1 MGQKTRGWKAPGR
14 LPLKTT
20 PESRSEKP
28 EGRADYELPEA
39 PRERVMRVRLRA
51 AFQACRGE
59 SRWNRGEPLSA
70 LRPWGR
76 GQTSTQT
83 KDEPA
88 ERGLFFWRSNM
99 QDIRQ
104 DKLFRMRHSF
114 SHVMAEAVLEMFP
127 DAKLAI
133 GPAIDDGFYYDFDLP
148 RALTGEDLA
157 VLEDKM
163 RVIVAG
169 KHPFTKKVI
178 SRAEARKLFG
188 GQPYKLELI
197 AELPEGEEISTYT
210 QGTFTDLCRGPHVEN
225 TKELAPDAFKLTS
238 IAGAYWRGD
247 EKNKML
253 QRVYGTAWDSKAE
266 LDAYLKKLEEIE
278 KRDHR
283 RLGRE
288 LDLFSV
294 HEEAGAGLIYWHPK
308 GARVRLAIEDFWRR
322 EHLRHGYELLY
333 TPHIGK
339 SWLWETSG
347 HLGFYKQNM
356 YAPLS
361 IDDVD
366 YFIKP
371 MNCPFHL
378 MIYKNQQ
385 RSYRDL
391 PMRWAELGTVYRY
404 ERSGVLHGL
413 LRVRGFTQD
422 DAHIIC
428 TPEQIDDEILEVLR
442 FSLKIWRAFG
452 FTDVKAYLA
461 TKPADGIGD
470 DATWEKAIGVLKL
483 AAEKENLDV
492 VIDEGGGAFYGP
504 KIDLKIKDALGR
516 EWQMTT
522 IQFDWN
528 EPERFGLTYVASD
541 NTQKRPFMVHRALL
555 GSLERFF
562 GVLIEH
568 YGGAFPAWLA
578 PVQIIAIPVAPSFT
592 PYAEEVVQTL
602 RSRGVRAEIDKGDE
616 RMNAKIR
623 NAQNQKIPFML
634 ILGEKERTGKAV
646 SLRTRAGEQKNL
658 IPLADFLTQID
669 DEVKPKSLD

>member
-1 MGQKTRGWKAPGR
+1 MENAQ
-14 LPLKTT
+14 
-20 PESRSEKP
+20 ESRLLE
-28 EGRADYELPEA
+28 
-39 PRERVMRVRLRA
+39 
-51 AFQACRGE
+51 
-59 SRWNRGEPLSA
+59 
-70 LRPWGR
+70 
-76 GQTSTQT
+76 
-83 KDEPA
+83 
-88 ERGLFFWRSNM
+88 
-99 QDIRQ
+99 I
-104 DKLFRMRHSF
+104 RHSF
-114 SHVMAEAVLEMFP
+114 SHVMAEAVLQMFP
-127 DAKLAI
+127 GAKLAI
-133 GPAIDDGFYYDFDLP
+133 GPAIAEGFYYDFELP
-148 RALTGEDLA
+148 RSLSTEDLA
-157 VLEDKM
+157 AIEEKM
-163 RVIVAG
+163 RAIVAG
-169 KHPFTKKVI
+169 EHTFTRKAI
-178 SRAEARKLFG
+178 SRADARKLFKD
-188 GQPYKLELI
+188 QPYKLELI
-197 AELPEGEEISTYT
+197 DELPEGEEISTYT
-210 QGTFTDLCRGPHVEN
+210 QDTFTDLCRGPHVSS
-225 TKELAPDAFKLTS
+225 TRELPPEAFKLTS

-253 QRVYGTAWDSKAE
+253 QRIYGTAWGSKADLE
-266 LDAYLKKLEEIE
+266 GYLKKLQEIE

-283 RLGRE
+283 RLGKE
-288 LDLFSV
+288 LDLYSI

-308 GARVRLAIEDFWRR
+308 GARVRLAIEDFWRA
-322 EHLRHGYELLY
+322 EHLKNGYELLY

-366 YFIKP
+366 YFLKP

-378 MIYKNQQ
+378 MIYKNRQ

-391 PMRWAELGTVYRY
+391 PLRWAELGTVYRY
-404 ERSGVLHGL
+404 EKSGVMHGL

-442 FSLKIWRAFG
+442 FSLKIWKAFG
-452 FTDVKAYLA
+452 FNDVKAYLA

-470 DATWEKAIGVLKL
+470 DETWDKAIAILKR

-528 EPERFGLTYVASD
+528 EPERFGLTYVAAD

-555 GSLERFF
+555 GSMERFF

-568 YGGAFPAWLA
+568 FGGAFPPWLA
-578 PVQIIAIPVAPSFT
+578 PVQAVAIPVSAAFAG
-592 PYAEEVVQTL
+592 YGEEVVKLL
-602 RSRGVRAEIDKGDE
+602 RARGVRAELDKGDD

-623 NAQNQKIPFML
+623 NAQNQKVPFMI
-634 ILGEKERTGKAV
+634 ILGEKEQTGRSV
-646 SLRTRAGEQKNL
+646 SLRTRSGEQKNL
-658 IPLADFLTQID
+658 IPLEEFLAMI
-669 DEVKPKSLD
+669 EVEVRPKTLD

>member
-1 MGQKTRGWKAPGR
+1 MEKNKEDR
-14 LPLKTT
+14 L
-20 PESRSEKP
+20 
-28 EGRADYELPEA
+28 
-39 PRERVMRVRLRA
+39 
-51 AFQACRGE
+51 
-59 SRWNRGEPLSA
+59 
-70 LRPWGR
+70 
-76 GQTSTQT
+76 QT
-83 KDEPA
+83 
-88 ERGLFFWRSNM
+88 
-99 QDIRQ
+99 I
-104 DKLFRMRHSF
+104 RHSF
-114 SHVMAEAVLEMFP
+114 SHVMAEAVLQVFP
-127 DAKLAI
+127 GAKLAI

-148 RALTGEDLA
+148 RTVGTEDLA
-157 VLEDKM
+157 VIEEKM
-163 RVIVAG
+163 RAIIG
-169 KHPFTKKVI
+169 GGHPFV
-178 SRAEARKLFG
+178 RASTNRSEAQRLFKD
-188 GQPYKLELI
+188 QPYKLELI
-197 AELPEGEEISTYT
+197 ADLPETEDITTYT
-210 QGTFTDLCRGPHVEN
+210 QDGFMDLCRGPHVASTE
-225 TKELAPDAFKLTS
+225 ELAADGFKLTA

-253 QRVYGTAWDSKAE
+253 QRIYGTAWGSKAD
-266 LDAYLKKLEEIE
+266 LDAHLKKLEEIE

-283 RLGRE
+283 RLGKD
-288 LDLFSV
+288 LDLFSI

-322 EHLRHGYELLY
+322 EHYRNGYDILY

-366 YFIKP
+366 YYLKP

-378 MIYKNQQ
+378 MVYKSQQ

-391 PMRWAELGTVYRY
+391 PLRWAELGTVYRY
-404 ERSGVLHGL
+404 EKSGVLHGL

-428 TPEQIDDEILEVLR
+428 TPDQIDDEILEVLR

-452 FTDVKAYLA
+452 FTDIKAYLA
-461 TKPADGIGD
+461 TKPEGGIGD
-470 DATWEKAIGVLKL
+470 DANWEKAIASLKR
-483 AAEKENLDV
+483 AVDIEKLPYV
-492 VIDEGGGAFYGP
+492 MDEGGGAFYGP

-528 EPERFGLTYVASD
+528 MPERFGITYVAAD

-562 GVLIEH
+562 GVLTEH
-568 YGGAFPAWLA
+568 YSGAFPAWLA
-578 PVQIIAIPVAPSFT
+578 PVQVVAIPVT
-592 PYAEEVVQTL
+592 PAFVGYAQEVVRQL
-602 RSRGVRAEIDKGDE
+602 KARDIRVELDAGDD

-623 NAQNQKIPFML
+623 NAQNQKVPFMV
-634 ILGEKERTGKAV
+634 ILGEKEQTGKTV
-646 SLRTRAGEQKNL
+646 SLRTRSGEQKNL
-658 IPLADFLTQID
+658 IPLADFL
-669 DEVKPKSLD
+669 SLIENEARPASLE

>member
-1 MGQKTRGWKAPGR
+1 MRGSAAPKIKDG
-14 LPLKTT
+14 
-20 PESRSEKP
+20 
-28 EGRADYELPEA
+28 
-39 PRERVMRVRLRA
+39 A
-51 AFQACRGE
+51 AARGFVI
-59 SRWNRGEPLSA
+59 W
-70 LRPWGR
+70 
-76 GQTSTQT
+76 
-83 KDEPA
+83 
-88 ERGLFFWRSNM
+88 
-99 QDIRQ
+99 RQ
-104 DKLFRMRHSF
+104 DMGETGTPGLLEIRHSF
-114 SHVMAEAVLEMFP
+114 SHVMAEAVLQVFP
-127 DAKLAI
+127 QARLAI
-133 GPAIDDGFYYDFDLP
+133 GPAIDDGFYYDFELP
-148 RALTGEDLA
+148 RTLSTEDLA
-157 VLEDKM
+157 GIEERM
-163 RVIVAG
+163 RAIVAG
-169 KHPFTKKVI
+169 NHAFKRAAV
-178 SRAEARKLFG
+178 SRAQARTLFKD
-188 GQPYKLELI
+188 QPYKLELI
-197 AELPEGEEISTYT
+197 EELPEGEEISTYT
-210 QGTFTDLCRGPHVEN
+210 QDTFTDLCRGPHVAD
-225 TKELAPDAFKLTS
+225 TSALKPDAFKLTS

-253 QRVYGTAWDSKAE
+253 QRIYGTAWESKADLE
-266 LDAYLKKLEEIE
+266 AHLKKLQEIE

-283 RLGRE
+283 RLGKE
-288 LDLFSV
+288 LDLYSI

-308 GARVRLAIEDFWRR
+308 GARVRLAIEDFWRS
-322 EHLRHGYELLY
+322 EHLKNGYELLY

-339 SWLWETSG
+339 GWLWETSG

-366 YFIKP
+366 YFLKP

-378 MIYKNQQ
+378 MIYKNAQ

-391 PMRWAELGTVYRY
+391 PLRWAELGTVYRY
-404 ERSGVLHGL
+404 EKSGVLHGL

-442 FSLKIWRAFG
+442 FSLKIWKAFG
-452 FTDVKAYLA
+452 FTDIKAYLA

-470 DATWEKAIGVLKL
+470 DATWDKAIAVLKR
-483 AAEKENLDV
+483 AAEIEKLDV
-492 VIDEGGGAFYGP
+492 VMDEGGGAFYGP

-562 GVLIEH
+562 GVLVEH
-568 YGGAFPAWLA
+568 YGGAFPPWLA
-578 PVQIIAIPVAPSFT
+578 PVQAVAIPVT
-592 PYAEEVVQTL
+592 PAFAAYGEEVVRAL
-602 RSRGVRAEIDKGDE
+602 KSRGVRAELDKGDE

-634 ILGEKERTGKAV
+634 ILGEKEQAGRAV
-646 SLRTRAGEQKNL
+646 SLRTRSGEQKNM
-658 IPLADFLTQID
+658 IPL
-669 DEVKPKSLD
+669 DEYLSQVEAEVRPKTLE

>member
-1 MGQKTRGWKAPGR
+1 MENAQ
-14 LPLKTT
+14 
-20 PESRSEKP
+20 ESRLLE
-28 EGRADYELPEA
+28 
-39 PRERVMRVRLRA
+39 
-51 AFQACRGE
+51 
-59 SRWNRGEPLSA
+59 
-70 LRPWGR
+70 
-76 GQTSTQT
+76 
-83 KDEPA
+83 
-88 ERGLFFWRSNM
+88 
-99 QDIRQ
+99 I
-104 DKLFRMRHSF
+104 RHSF
-114 SHVMAEAVLEMFP
+114 SHVMAEAVLQMFP
-127 DAKLAI
+127 GAKLAI
-133 GPAIDDGFYYDFDLP
+133 GPAIAEGFYYDFELP
-148 RALTGEDLA
+148 RSLSTEDLA
-157 VLEDKM
+157 EIEQKM
-163 RVIVAG
+163 RAIVSG
-169 KHPFTKKVI
+169 EHMFTRKVI
-178 SRAEARKLFG
+178 SRADARTLFKD
-188 GQPYKLELI
+188 QPYKLELI
-197 AELPEGEEISTYT
+197 DELPEGEEISTYT
-210 QGTFTDLCRGPHVEN
+210 QDTFTDLCRGPHVSS
-225 TKELAPDAFKLTS
+225 THELPPEAFKLTS

-253 QRVYGTAWDSKAE
+253 QRIYGTAWGSKADLE
-266 LDAYLKKLEEIE
+266 AYLKKLQEIE

-283 RLGRE
+283 RLGKE
-288 LDLFSV
+288 LDLYSI

-308 GARVRLAIEDFWRR
+308 GARVRLAIEDFWRS
-322 EHLRHGYELLY
+322 EHLKNGYELLY

-366 YFIKP
+366 YFLKP

-391 PMRWAELGTVYRY
+391 PLRWAELGTVYRY
-404 ERSGVLHGL
+404 EKSGVMHGL

-442 FSLKIWRAFG
+442 FSLKIWKAFG
-452 FTDVKAYLA
+452 FTDIKAYLA

-470 DATWEKAIGVLKL
+470 DETWNKAIAVLKR
-483 AAEKENLDV
+483 AAEIEKLDI

-528 EPERFGLTYVASD
+528 EPERFGLTYVAAD

-568 YGGAFPAWLA
+568 FGGAFPPWLA
-578 PVQIIAIPVAPSFT
+578 PVQAMAIPVSTAFT
-592 PYAEEVVQTL
+592 SYGEEVVKLL
-602 RSRGVRAEIDKGDE
+602 RARGVRAELDKGDD

-623 NAQNQKIPFML
+623 NAQNQKIPFMI
-634 ILGEKERTGKAV
+634 ILGEKEQTGRTV
-646 SLRTRAGEQKNL
+646 SLRTRSGEQKNL
-658 IPLADFLTQID
+658 IPLEEFLAMI
-669 DEVKPKSLD
+669 EVEVRPKTLD

>member
-1 MGQKTRGWKAPGR
+1 
-14 LPLKTT
+14 
-20 PESRSEKP
+20 
-28 EGRADYELPEA
+28 
-39 PRERVMRVRLRA
+39 
-51 AFQACRGE
+51 
-59 SRWNRGEPLSA
+59 
-70 LRPWGR
+70 
-76 GQTSTQT
+76 
-83 KDEPA
+83 
-88 ERGLFFWRSNM
+88 M
-99 QDIRQ
+99 QDVKA
-104 DKLFRMRHSF
+104 DKLYRMRHSL
-114 SHVMAEAVLEMFP
+114 SHVMAEAVLQVFP
-127 DAKLAI
+127 GAKLAI
-133 GPAIDDGFYYDFDLP
+133 GPAIDDGFYYDFELP
-148 RALTGEDLA
+148 RALTREDLGA
-157 VLEDKM
+157 LEEKM
-163 RVIVAG
+163 RAIVSGNHA
-169 KHPFTKKVI
+169 FSKKVI
-178 SRAEARKLFG
+178 SRAEARKLFKD
-188 GQPYKLELI
+188 QPYKLELI
-197 AELPEGEEISTYT
+197 EELPEGEEISTYT
-210 QGTFTDLCRGPHVEN
+210 QDTFTDLCRGPHVDN
-225 TKELAPDAFKLTS
+225 TKELTPNAFKLTT

-253 QRVYGTAWDSKAE
+253 QRIYGTAWETKAD
-266 LDAYLKKLEEIE
+266 LDAHLKKLEEIE

-283 RLGRE
+283 RVGKE

-308 GARVRLAIEDFWRR
+308 GARIRLAIEDFWRQ
-322 EHLRHGYELLY
+322 EHLRHGYDILY

-366 YFIKP
+366 YYVKP

-378 MIYKNQQ
+378 MVYKSQQ

-391 PMRWAELGTVYRY
+391 PLRWAELGTVYRY

-428 TPEQIDDEILEVLR
+428 TPEQIDDEIQEVLR
-442 FSLKIWRAFG
+442 FSLAIWKAFG
-452 FTDVKAYLA
+452 FTDIRAYLA

-470 DATWEKAIGVLKL
+470 DATWEHAIGVLRRAL
-483 AAEKENLDV
+483 EKEGMQY

-504 KIDLKIKDALGR
+504 KIDLKIRDALGR

-528 EPERFGLTYVASD
+528 MPARLGITYVAAD
-541 NTQKRPFMVHRALL
+541 NTQKQPFMVHRALL

-568 YGGAFPAWLA
+568 FGGAFPPWLA
-578 PVQIIAIPVAPSFT
+578 PVQVMAIPVAPGFAG
-592 PYAEEVVQTL
+592 YADEVVKTL
-602 RSRGVRAEIDKGDE
+602 RSRGVRAQADKGDD

-623 NAQNQKIPFML
+623 NAQNQKIPYML
-634 ILGEKERTGKAV
+634 VLGEKEQTAKAV
-646 SLRTRAGEQKNL
+646 SVRSRSGEQKNL
-658 IPLADFLTQID
+658 IPLADFLSSIQE
-669 DEVKPKSLD
+669 EVKPPTLE

>member
-1 MGQKTRGWKAPGR
+1 MEETKKPG
-14 LPLKTT
+14 LL
-20 PESRSEKP
+20 E
-28 EGRADYELPEA
+28 
-39 PRERVMRVRLRA
+39 
-51 AFQACRGE
+51 
-59 SRWNRGEPLSA
+59 
-70 LRPWGR
+70 
-76 GQTSTQT
+76 
-83 KDEPA
+83 
-88 ERGLFFWRSNM
+88 
-99 QDIRQ
+99 I
-104 DKLFRMRHSF
+104 RHSF
-114 SHVMAEAVLEMFP
+114 AHVMAEAVLQVFP
-127 DAKLAI
+127 QAKLAI

-148 RALTGEDLA
+148 RAVAIEDLA
-157 VLEDKM
+157 VIEEKM
-163 RVIVAG
+163 RAIVAG
-169 KHPFTKKVI
+169 AHRF
-178 SRAEARKLFG
+178 SRAVVSRDEAARLFKD
-188 GQPYKLELI
+188 QPYKLELI
-197 AELPEGEEISTYT
+197 RELPEGEEISTYT
-210 QGTFTDLCRGPHVEN
+210 QDTFTDLCRGPHVPD
-225 TKELAPDAFKLTS
+225 TGALRPDAFKLTS
-238 IAGAYWRGD
+238 VAGAYWRGD

-253 QRVYGTAWDSKAE
+253 QRIYGTAWESRGDLEAHV
-266 LDAYLKKLEEIE
+266 KKLAEIE

-288 LDLFSV
+288 LDLYSI

-308 GARVRLAIEDFWRR
+308 GARVRLAIEDFWRS
-322 EHLRHGYELLY
+322 EHLKNGYELLY

-339 SWLWETSG
+339 GWLWETSG

-366 YFIKP
+366 YFLKP

-378 MIYKNQQ
+378 MIYKNKQ

-391 PMRWAELGTVYRY
+391 PLRWAELGTVYRY
-404 ERSGVLHGL
+404 EKSGVLHGL

-452 FTDVKAYLA
+452 FTDIKAYLA

-470 DATWEKAIGVLKL
+470 DATWDKAIAVLKR
-483 AAEKENLDV
+483 AAETEKLDIV
-492 VIDEGGGAFYGP
+492 MDEGGGAFYGP

-562 GVLIEH
+562 GVLVEH
-568 YGGAFPAWLA
+568 YGGAFPPWLA
-578 PVQIIAIPVAPSFT
+578 PVQAVAIPVT
-592 PYAEEVVQTL
+592 PAFAGYADEVVKAL
-602 RSRGVRAEIDKGDE
+602 KARGVRAEADQGDE

-623 NAQNQKIPFML
+623 NAQNQKVPFML
-634 ILGEKERTGKAV
+634 ILGEKEQAGRAV
-646 SLRTRAGEQKNL
+646 SLRSRSGEQKNM
-658 IPLADFLTQID
+658 IPL
-669 DEVKPKSLD
+669 DEYLSQVEAEVRPKTLE